1 MDNYI
6 YIVAGLPDLA
16 ISFGSSQFAYADVQA
31 AVVELLSEA
40 DRQLVELFEEGFGEE
55 RLNADFY
62 ERAARCRN
70 RFISQYFDFDGRL
83 RNLKA
88 EYVAQT
94 LNADASKY
102 MVQLPE
108 AEFDEERRLQEIMA
122 NTDFLQREQ
131 QLDMLKWQKADDIAL
146 LDYFNMNTILAFLA
160 KAHIVSRWAR
170 LDRHAGEAMFR
181 QLLGEVRGTFKG
193 ISA

>member
-16 ISFGSSQFAYADVQA
+16 ISFGSSQFAYDDVQG
-31 AVVELLSEA
+31 AVVELLSEQ
-40 DRQLVELFEEGFGEE
+40 DRRLVELFEEGFDEA
-55 RLNADFY
+55 RLTADFY
-62 ERAARCRN
+62 ERTAQCRN
-70 RFISQYFDFDGRL
+70 RFISRYFDFDARL

-88 EYVAQT
+88 EFVAQQM
-94 LNADASKY
+94 NADASKY
-102 MVQLPE
+102 TVQLPDN
-108 AEFDEERRLQEIMA
+108 EFEDERRVQEILA
-122 NTDFLQREQ
+122 NSDFLQREQ
-131 QLDMLKWQKADDIAL
+131 QLDMLKWQKADDLAL
-146 LDYFNMNTILAFLA
+146 MDYFNLNTVLAFLA

-170 LDRHAGEAMFR
+170 LDRQAGEAMFR

>member
-16 ISFGSSQFAYADVQA
+16 ISFGSSQFAYADVQG
-31 AVVELLSEA
+31 AVVELLSEQ
-40 DRQLVELFEEGFGEE
+40 DKRLVELFEEGFDEE

-62 ERAARCRN
+62 GRAAQCRN
-70 RFISQYFDFDGRL
+70 RFVSQYFDFDARL

-88 EYVAQT
+88 EYVAQQ

-102 MVQLPE
+102 TVPV
-108 AEFDEERRLQEIMA
+108 ADADFDDERRVQEILA

-131 QLDMLKWQKADDIAL
+131 QLDMLKWQKADDIAR
-146 LDYFNMNTILAFLA
+146 LDYFNMNAILAFLV
-160 KAHIVSRWAR
+160 KAHIVHRWAR
-170 LDRHAGEAMFR
+170 LDRQAGEAMFR

>member
-16 ISFGSSQFAYADVQA
+16 ISFGSSQLAYADVQG
-31 AVVELLSEA
+31 AVVELLSEQ
-40 DRQLVELFEEGFGEE
+40 DRRLVELFEEGFDEE

-62 ERAARCRN
+62 GRAAQCRN
-70 RFISQYFDFDGRL
+70 RFISQYFDFDARL

-88 EYVAQT
+88 EYVSQQ

-102 MVQLPE
+102 TVPV
-108 AEFDEERRLQEIMA
+108 ADADFDDERRVQEILA

-131 QLDMLKWQKADDIAL
+131 QLDMLKWQKADDIAR
-146 LDYFNMNTILAFLA
+146 LDYFNMNAILAFLV
-160 KAHIVSRWAR
+160 KAHIVHRWAR
-170 LDRHAGEAMFR
+170 LDRQAGEAMFR